1 MKTFLVATITNVEM
15 RILKTFMEN
24 SLKCLQSLGY
34 FKKKYQNIKNYQ
46 NTLLERDNYLVL
58 PNICEHSKSFI

>member
-34 FKKKYQNIKNYQ
+34 FKK
-46 NTLLERDNYLVL
+46 NTKILKITKIPY
-58 PNICEHSKSFI
+58 